1 MEQNTENNPIQDLIQ
16 KISPPKPTKED
27 IEKIYL
33 IAELTEE
40 HKSKILK
47 LWNSRPNNPPSL
59 GELSKECFDFELDN
73 RSKPVKLIKEFLST
87 RQIKAKPVHTG
98 EKMVSIPLTEEE
110 KEFISNHC
118 KMMNSTE
125 IGRELTD
132 DKSFQRLSMKGRQIE
147 EYISSLPENLK
158 NKDIEETEGEYKP
171 PKTPMQAG
179 ARVNKYILD
188 CIKPS
193 DIEKDT
199 KLRNNLTS
207 LVKYCHNGRF
217 QMILN
222 SYTKN
227 TYKKI
232 FEDAYVR
239 YLWDKGEEVL
249 EEELD
254 LYINLCSNLVQL
266 QKMDEEY
273 NNLLNMQQISYDNI
287 DEGKR
292 ISVSMSIVE
301 SLDSLR
307 KQMKETE
314 KQQRDLVSA
323 LQGRRSER
331 VINKI
336 KSNSS
341 LVQLL
346 DFWRSYENRQLAHQ
360 LQKARQEKMKDEIKR
375 IESISDLKLE
385 LYGVDPTEIL

>member
-1 MEQNTENNPIQDLIQ
+1 MEDNNPIKNIIQ
-16 KISPPKPTKED
+16 EISSTAPKID
-27 IEKIYL
+27 DKIYL
-33 IAELTEE
+33 ITELTEE
-40 HKSKILK
+40 HKLKILK
-47 LWNSRPNNPPSL
+47 SWNDRPTNPPSL
-59 GELSKECFDFELDN
+59 GELSKECFGVELDC
-73 RSKPVKLIKEFLST
+73 RSRPVKLIKEFLAS
-87 RQIKAKPVHTG
+87 RQIKAKPTNTG
-98 EKMVSIPLTEEE
+98 EKVVSVPLTEEE

-118 KMMNSTE
+118 KIMNSTE
-125 IGRELTD
+125 IGRELTGN
-132 DKSFQRLSMKGRQIE
+132 KNFQRLSIKGRQIE
-147 EYISSLPENLK
+147 EYIESLPENLK
-158 NKDIEETEGEYKP
+158 NKDIEVLSGEYKP

-179 ARVNKYILD
+179 ARVNRYILD

-227 TYKKI
+227 IYKEI
-232 FEDAYVR
+232 FEGAYVR

-273 NNLLNMQQISYDNI
+273 NNLLSMQQISYDNI
-287 DEGKR
+287 DEGKK

-307 KQMKETE
+307 KQIKETE

-331 VINKI
+331 VENKI

-346 DFWRSYENRQLAHQ
+346 DFWKSYDNRQLMIRLAE
-360 LQKARQEKMKDEIKR
+360 ARRNNKKEEMKR